1 MTQEFKTVPELR
13 AFSKELRGRA
23 GITPVHAAVYRD
35 FVVDVAVYAAALPE
49 LADTDE
55 RFLKAVCAGIDG
67 LGDDCNRRVYVPAE
81 TLYRLSCF
89 NVPTPAAAEPEQEP
103 LPEPAEDFP
112 PLEPADV
119 EPPAKAKPKRRKK
132 VKS

>member
-1 MTQEFKTVPELR
+1 MPEFKDVPELR

-35 FVVDVAVYAAALPE
+35 FVIDVATYAAALPE

-55 RFLKAVCAGIDG
+55 RFLKGVCAGIDG
-67 LGDDCNRRVYVPAE
+67 LRDDCNRRVYVPAE

-89 NVPTPAAAEPEQEP
+89 NVLPPAAVEPEPESV
-103 LPEPAEDFP
+103 PEPVEDFP
-112 PLEPADV
+112 PLEVADV

>member
-1 MTQEFKTVPELR
+1 MAQEFKTVSELR
-13 AFSKELRGRA
+13 EFAKSLRGRA
-23 GITPVHAAVYRD
+23 GVHPVHASVYRD

-55 RFLKAVCAGIDG
+55 RFLKAACAGIDG

-81 TLYRLSCF
+81 TLFRLSCF
-89 NVPTPAAAEPEQEP
+89 NVPSPSAVAAEPEP
-103 LPEPAEDFP
+103 LPEPVEDFP

-119 EPPAKAKPKRRKK
+119 EPAAAKKPKRRKK

>member
-1 MTQEFKTVPELR
+1 MPEFKTVPELR
-13 AFSKELRGRA
+13 AFSKELQGRA
-23 GITPVHAAVYRD
+23 GIHAVHAAVYRD
-35 FVVDVAVYAAALPE
+35 FVVDVAVWAASLPE

-81 TLYRLSCF
+81 TLFRLSCF
-89 NVPTPAAAEPEQEP
+89 NVPAQAEPEREP

-112 PLEPADV
+112 PMEAADV
-119 EPPAKAKPKRRKK
+119 EPAATPKPKRRKK